1 MSGMK
6 RVLSTAEKQL
16 AQVASEVVVC
26 IKCPLSKSRTKAVP
40 GVGDSK
46 AQIMFIGEAPGKSED
61 AKGEPFVG
69 AAGKFLDVLLSEI
82 GLSREQVFITNIVKC
97 RPPGN
102 REPEPFEIETCTPY
116 LHRQIKTIRPKFIV
130 TLGKNSSAHIYS
142 MIGTSFRGI
151 TQVHGKPFKAE
162 LLGLEVTVFP
172 TFHPAAA
179 LYNGKCKEQLIEDFK
194 LLGQEVNSE
203 VSLTS

>member
-6 RVLSTAEKQL
+6 QVLSSAEKQL

-40 GVGDSK
+40 GVGNSK

-69 AAGKFLDVLLSEI
+69 AAGRFLDILLSQI
-82 GLSREQVFITNIVKC
+82 GLSRDQVFITNIVKC

-102 REPEPFEIETCTPY
+102 REPKPLEIETCTPY
-116 LHRQIKTIRPKFIV
+116 LHRQIRIIQPRFVV
-130 TLGKNSSAHIYS
+130 TLGKHSSAYIFS
-142 MIGTSFRGI
+142 AIGMPFKGI
-151 TQVHGKPFKAE
+151 TQVHGKSFAAK
-162 LLGLEVTVFP
+162 LQSLEVTVFP
-172 TFHPAAA
+172 MFHPAAA
-179 LYNGKCKEQLIEDFK
+179 LYNGRCKEQLIEDFR
-194 LLGQEVNSE
+194 LLAQKIGKSP
-203 VSLTS
+203 L